1 MRTVNHNSNFTLS
14 QQEITKWDE
23 VINPL
28 SGTCSELFNYFAGLA
43 NITNRSIPSQAY
55 LAKKFGVCRETINR
69 SIKKLVKHGLIQ
81 KIDRGWKEERTRVKK
96 TCFYIVS
103 KIFDLPE
110 IRKRYAHKFKSLN
123 YLKLVGK
130 FEDFIASGFK
140 HYDMIVTGIKY
151 FSNNLFKNTDAANN
165 SIKFLRRRR
174 LLKGERLKQD
184 SSITIIERDRVMS
197 QFTLPRVLEE
207 AAFLN
212 LAAKM
217 DLAVFNEVIIQHAF
231 AKLAVSKDISRPYA
245 YVKGICKSES
255 TKRQLSLKD
264 RSQIPIVEGE
274 AELDIEAFR
283 ESRPSATLGVSAGK
297 QFKEK
302 NKQEEK
308 RYVPR
313 AEWKPT
319 EVTRQKET
327 AMEIANNLAKSVEM
341 LKSGNE
347 FARYAIKGISEMEYQ
362 TTGEEGED
370 LAIQYINKKKKE
382 FESAPSLAERL
393 KELGMAE
400 EPELPKKDPTPQ
412 RDMLLKMLREQQIG
426 YTVESKHEPSNL
438 DTPTNVKTV
447 ATPDNLKNEPG
458 SITINETD
466 YDEVLD

>member
-1 MRTVNHNSNFTLS
+1 MGNITHRIFLS
-14 QQEITKWDE
+14 QT
-23 VINPL
+23 
-28 SGTCSELFNYFAGLA
+28 
-43 NITNRSIPSQAY
+43 Y
-55 LAKKFGVCRETINR
+55 LAYKLGLCRATINR
-69 SIKKLVKHGLIQ
+69 ALKKLAELNLIQ
-81 KIDRGWKEERTRVKK
+81 KIDRGWKEERTRIKK
-96 TCFYIVS
+96 TCYYIIS
-103 KIFDLPE
+103 RLFDVIE
-110 IRKRYAHKFKSLN
+110 IRRKYAHKFKSLLYAKIISN
-123 YLKLVGK
+123 
-130 FEDFIASGFK
+130 FESFIASGFK
-140 HYDMIVTGIKY
+140 HYDRIVTGIKY

-274 AELDIEAFR
+274 AELDMEAFR

-327 AMEIANNLAKSVEM
+327 AMEIANNLAKAAEM
-341 LKSGNE
+341 LKAGNE

-400 EPELPKKDPTPQ
+400 EPELPKKDATPQ

-426 YTVESKHEPSNL
+426 YTVESKQEPSNL
-438 DTPTNVKTV
+438 DTPTNVNPV